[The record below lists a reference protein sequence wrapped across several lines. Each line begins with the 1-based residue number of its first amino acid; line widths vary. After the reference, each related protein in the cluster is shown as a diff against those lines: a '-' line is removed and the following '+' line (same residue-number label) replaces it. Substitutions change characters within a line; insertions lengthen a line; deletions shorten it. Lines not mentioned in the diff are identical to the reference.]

1 MQSPTD
7 SPIEGERKTVT
18 ALFADIK
25 GSTELEQDL
34 DPEEARA
41 IVDPALK
48 LMVDAVQ
55 RYDGYVVQSTGDGVF
70 ALFGAPVAHE
80 DHPQRALYAAL
91 RMQDEVRRFADR
103 LRAEGR
109 APLQIRIGANT
120 GEVVVRSI
128 RTGEGKSEYTPIGHT
143 TNLASRM
150 QTLANPGSTVIAEST
165 RRLVEGYFALRPL
178 GPSRVKGIAEPVNVY
193 EVTGLGPL
201 RTRLQRSAGR
211 GLTKFVGRER
221 EMQAMKH
228 AAEQARAGHGQIVAA
243 MAEAGTGK
251 SRLLFEFKAVSQS
264 GWMVLET
271 FSVSHG
277 KASAYLPLID
287 LLHGYFGIDRDDD
300 ARERRE
306 RVAGRIV
313 ILDRSLE
320 DTLPYLYSLLAIPEA
335 DDPLSA
341 MDAQVRRRRT
351 HDAIKRILLRESL
364 NQSLM
369 VIFEDLHWIDEET
382 QALLNLL
389 ADSIGTAKLLLLVN
403 YRPEYSH
410 QWNSKTYY
418 TQLRLDPLG
427 KESAEEMLTAL
438 VGDGAEVRPL
448 KRLIVERT
456 GGNPFFME
464 ETVQVLLDEGAL
476 VRDGAAVKLTKS
488 LGELKIPPTVQA
500 ILAARIDRLPAA
512 EKDLLQT
519 LAVIGKEFP
528 LSLVRAVAD
537 TAADELSRMLDGL
550 QLGEFIYEQP
560 AVGDVEYTFKHAL
573 TQEVAY
579 NSILGDRR
587 KRLHERTG
595 AAIETLYAASLDDHV
610 SELAHHYSRS
620 GNVRKAIEYLR
631 LAGQQAHRRWAHS
644 EAIGHLTAALQ
655 LLRGLPAS
663 PERIRQEL
671 GLQLAYSEIL
681 TTAKGPSAEEV
692 GSALRRA
699 RELCIELGDDARLF
713 AALLGLRWFCFF
725 AGQWQETLELSRQL
739 LALAERGQHPLRL
752 IWAHTV
758 LGQSLYEHGEPIE
771 ARAHL
776 EKAVTLIPAIPEH
789 AVLRVEDPRTAALNI
804 LSWVLWALG
813 YPEQALARSREALAL
828 AQKLSNPYPL
838 ASALNFA
845 GRLHGLRRDP
855 SKAKELAN
863 ALIALALERGFS
875 FWHAAGT
882 YRHGCCLVQEGLLD
896 QGVAELERGQS
907 GWLAVG
913 NAAELL
919 DPALAAAY
927 LRSGRLA
934 EAIAAL
940 DTSWKNAPGSAA
952 AEMALLRGELIPET
966 ETGAED
972 RAEAHFWRAI
982 EIARRQGAKSWELR
996 ATVSLA
1002 RLLMKQDRGDEARAM
1017 LAEIYNWFTE
1027 GFDTADLKDAKA
1039 LLEELSS

>member
-1 MQSPTD
+1 MRCSSCNADNPEGLKFCEQCGTPFKQRCAKCGFENSPAARFCGECAAPLA
-7 SPIEGERKTVT
+7 SPAPAPGAGANRERPRGGIDATERVRVQDTQDAPPEGERKTVT

-91 RMQDEVRRFADR
+91 RMQDEVRRYADR

-165 RRLVEGYFALRPL
+165 RKLVEGYFALRPL
-178 GPSRVKGIAEPVNVY
+178 GPSRVKGIADPVNVY

-228 AAEQARAGHGQIVAA
+228 AAEQALAGHGQIAA
-243 MAEAGTGK
+243 AVAEAGTGK
-251 SRLLFEFKAVSQS
+251 SRLFFEFKAIAQA
-264 GWMVLET
+264 GWMVLEAI
-271 FSVSHG
+271 SVSHG
-277 KASAYLPLID
+277 KASAYLPVID
-287 LLHGYFGIDRDDD
+287 LLHAYFGIDRDDD
-300 ARERRE
+300 ARKRRE
-306 RVAGRIV
+306 RVAGKIV

-320 DTLPYLYSLLAIPEA
+320 DTLPYLYSLLAITEA

-351 HDAIKRILLRESL
+351 LDAVKRILLRESL
-364 NQSLM
+364 NQPLM

-438 VGDGAEVRPL
+438 LGSSATGPLPDQGEGGEREGARQVRVSEGGIADL
-448 KRLIVERT
+448 KRLIIERT

-476 VRDGAAVKLTKS
+476 VREGAAVKLTKA

-500 ILAARIDRLPAA
+500 ILAARIDRLPAG

-519 LAVIGKEFP
+519 LAVIGREFP
-528 LSLVRAVAD
+528 VSLVRAVAGNS
-537 TAADELSRMLDGL
+537 ADELGRMLDGL

-579 NSILGDRR
+579 SSILSDRR

-595 AAIETLYAASLDDHV
+595 AAIETLYAASLDDHA

-620 GNVRKAIEYLR
+620 GNAEKAAEYLHRAGLQAFARSAHQEALGQLTAAIEFLGRLPEGLR
-631 LAGQQAHRRWAHS
+631 RDDR
-644 EAIGHLTAALQ
+644 EAALQ
-655 LLRGLPAS
+655 LARTSAMQVVGGPAAEGIDLGALASSGVVRTDWKYPPVFQRVGRSPTLSLRPRGVRPGAGSGAPAS
-663 PERIRQEL
+663 
-671 GLQLAYSEIL
+671 
-681 TTAKGPSAEEV
+681 
-692 GSALRRA
+692 
-699 RELCIELGDDARLF
+699 
-713 AALLGLRWFCFF
+713 
-725 AGQWQETLELSRQL
+725 
-739 LALAERGQHPLRL
+739 
-752 IWAHTV
+752 
-758 LGQSLYEHGEPIE
+758 
-771 ARAHL
+771 
-776 EKAVTLIPAIPEH
+776 
-789 AVLRVEDPRTAALNI
+789 
-804 LSWVLWALG
+804 
-813 YPEQALARSREALAL
+813 
-828 AQKLSNPYPL
+828 
-838 ASALNFA
+838 
-845 GRLHGLRRDP
+845 
-855 SKAKELAN
+855 
-863 ALIALALERGFS
+863 
-875 FWHAAGT
+875 
-882 YRHGCCLVQEGLLD
+882 RHGSDHGRSD
-896 QGVAELERGQS
+896 VAFDG
-907 GWLAVG
+907 
-913 NAAELL
+913 
-919 DPALAAAY
+919 P
-927 LRSGRLA
+927 
-934 EAIAAL
+934 
-940 DTSWKNAPGSAA
+940 
-952 AEMALLRGELIPET
+952 
-966 ETGAED
+966 
-972 RAEAHFWRAI
+972 
-982 EIARRQGAKSWELR
+982 ARRG
-996 ATVSLA
+996 TN
-1002 RLLMKQDRGDEARAM
+1002 
-1017 LAEIYNWFTE
+1017 AESGG
-1027 GFDTADLKDAKA
+1027 GFHRRTFDA
-1039 LLEELSS
+1039 